1 MNGLAKKVI
10 VYSLIGCLQFGV
22 GATAVEAAT
31 RHDDNRQG
39 QERRVSQEEQRR
51 LQEQRERDRRQQE
64 ERRLQEQRER
74 DRRQQEERRLQE
86 QRERDRRQQEERR
99 LQEQRERERRQ
110 HEEER
115 RHRHEDRH
123 DDDNTAR
130 DVGLALILLAILAN
144 SGGDEAGD

>member
-86 QRERDRRQQEERR
+86 QRER
-99 LQEQRERERRQ
+99 ERRQ